1 VRTGAKSHAT
11 QGHEFGLKLEPAE
24 REELIITMW
33 LRRYRFL
40 NKAGQLTMTSGG
52 ARSRAA

>member
-1 VRTGAKSHAT
+1 MSLGTNLVRTGAKSHAT
-11 QGHEFGLKLEPAE
+11 QAHEFGLKLEPAE

-40 NKAGQLTMTSGG
+40 NKAGQLTMT
-52 ARSRAA
+52 